1 MITDNRTFSCS
12 GGVALYVKQDHTFTA
27 RDNLKLRD
35 IENIWI
41 ESADLI
47 IGIIYK
53 PPQFSNQNFLDNL
66 KEILHTIYV

>member
-12 GGVALYVKQDHTFTA
+12 GGVAPYVKQDHTFTA
-27 RDNLKLRD
+27 RDDLKLRD

-66 KEILHTIYV
+66 EEILHTIYV